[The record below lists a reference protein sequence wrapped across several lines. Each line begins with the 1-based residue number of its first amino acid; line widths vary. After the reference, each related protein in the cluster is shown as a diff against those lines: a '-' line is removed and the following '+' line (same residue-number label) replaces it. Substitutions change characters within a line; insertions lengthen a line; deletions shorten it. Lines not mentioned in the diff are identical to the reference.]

1 MKSSHSVPAF
11 TSARSL
17 GWRGLSAALFIFA
30 GFLTVS
36 LSGQDTTPAAGQPAD
51 NGNGNNGNGR
61 QRGNRGQG
69 QGGQGQG
76 QGQGGNF
83 NPEER
88 QAQMLEN
95 LRTQF
100 DVADDAEW
108 KVISDRLTVVNDL
121 RRTQATGAIGAM
133 GAAFGGGGQR
143 GGGGGGGGGGRGG
156 RAGANADPDLDA
168 LRQAIAD
175 KLPDG
180 EIKARLERLRDSRK
194 NAEAKL
200 DKAREDLRAVLTV
213 RQEAVAVMF
222 GLLP

>member
-1 MKSSHSVPAF
+1 MKSSQSVSAL
-11 TSARSL
+11 TSVRSL
-17 GWRGLSAALFIFA
+17 GWRELSAALFIFA

-76 QGQGGNF
+76 QGGNF

-108 KVISDRLTVVNDL
+108 KVISDRLTAVNDL
-121 RRTQATGAIGAM
+121 RRTQAAGAIGAVM
-133 GAAFGGGGQR
+133 GAFGGGGQR
-143 GGGGGGGGGGRGG
+143 GGGGGGGGGGNQRAG
-156 RAGANADPDLDA
+156 RGANADPDLDA